1 MARSLY
7 EGRERPSKT
16 FSWHVFLMSNILVEL
31 PWACESDMLK
41 GLRLITIVIMGV
53 VMFFCWY
60 YPIGAYQNAVP
71 TDAVTVRG
79 VMVWLFLEQFLLFA
93 STFAFLCVA
102 GMDSSE
108 TASNVANLLF
118 SLCLTFCG

>member
-1 MARSLY
+1 M
-7 EGRERPSKT
+7 
-16 FSWHVFLMSNILVEL
+16 
-31 PWACESDMLK
+31 
-41 GLRLITIVIMGV
+41 IVLMGV

-108 TASNVANLLF
+108 TASNIANLIF